1 VLEKELTR
9 CQVAMETSRE
19 EALVM
24 PPVNVASSPIKSSSP
39 TLQTATAATDASQR
53 RSPTGMETQFEKAA
67 GPQLRGKRLTLQ
79 SAQDAIAEE
88 MEMLRARVRT
98 LQQKIDVYE
107 QKAPSTESTPT
118 RVSPTRGGAAVAAKW
133 ERQQQQQK
141 QEAEAKSAAERDL
154 RASLAE
160 LSERYEAAIAAS
172 EAANAKR
179 IEDLQRSHAQ
189 ELANFHRQTG
199 ESAGQVLELDEQI
212 KAELAREI
220 TEARSECA
228 RQVEEKRR
236 ELAAEHECLIAEAE
250 AKMATEFA
258 ERLRSLE
265 ETHLAELQS
274 AKQALEDAES
284 KHAAAIRELEAKRQE
299 SQQQSEDAVDAK
311 SQSHKAEEAGLALG
325 DKAPPELVG
334 GDHADGAGGSLLRN
348 RLADLYRICADQRAK
363 IDLLDRLIADLVAR
377 RSDERRASEERLK
390 ELEEEHAREIG
401 ALRLEALAL
410 SRDNQIAALLASHEE
425 AVAQL
430 KEDHA
435 REIADIRRE
444 AAENEERLQRQVD
457 LALEK
462 LQHPDDE
469 DAGEKDA
476 AILENK
482 IKTAVEA
489 VREEHVAEVARLQQ
503 AAAEREDLLQQQ
515 LHEAQQALDNAQQQ
529 AKGKVDSKEK
539 LDLGAAD
546 VTVKVSNKNP
556 LGDSLQNEID
566 VKVKSTDQ
574 TDLICDEETNNDEPL
589 STVLVELAAK
599 HRVELE
605 AVRREYEVM
614 MQQLRDEQMQF
625 KKELVAKQSQLEAS
639 REELEREKERLR
651 EELEDAKALARQEI
665 EEDKDQRVEYL
676 AQLVHDG
683 EEHAAID
690 AIASEKALSEIERF
704 KALELAAIRREYES
718 QIAQMDKE
726 LAEEKELTLKWKMEV
741 ERIQLLLVEPE
752 NDGAGDM
759 TERKISS
766 SSPPVDF
773 SESRVKVGQHV
784 VMVTPGDF
792 DEPVV
797 TVAQHVPAANALPER
812 GFEQVEVSSRVE
824 SNVNNDQLSDETE
837 ESPISAVEQNLV
849 EAAVPKSDNDM
860 IGFEPA
866 DSEEYVEVIN
876 VGELKRLLAERE
888 EVIKQLEDELQ
899 VTISKADDREGALAE
914 MVMDMEMMRATL
926 KETEGILRDH
936 EQRCQL
942 QKGEIETLMARCI
955 VQEEVTNGVSKEV
968 QKRERELERV
978 SAILKEKTEQLE
990 TAHKMV
996 DDRDSRL
1003 QKHHATG
1010 MCMHFAF
1017 LLEIDA

>member
-1 VLEKELTR
+1 LEKLHCTVAELMAAR
-9 CQVAMETSRE
+9 QRARVAMETSRE
-19 EALVM
+19 EALVV
-24 PPVNVASSPIKSSSP
+24 PPVNFASSPIKSSSP
-39 TLQTATAATDASQR
+39 ILETAATDASQR
-53 RSPTGMETQFEKAA
+53 RSPTGMETQLA
-67 GPQLRGKRLTLQ
+67 GPQQRGKRLTLQ

-98 LQQKIDVYE
+98 LQQQIDVYE
-107 QKAPSTESTPT
+107 HKAPSTEPTPT
-118 RVSPTRGGAAVAAKW
+118 RVSPTRGGAAAAAKR
-133 ERQQQQQK
+133 ERQQK

-189 ELANFHRQTG
+189 ELANFHRQRG

-236 ELAAEHECLIAEAE
+236 ELAAEHERLIAEAE

-258 ERLRSLE
+258 ERLHSLE

-284 KHAAAIRELEAKRQE
+284 KHAATIRELEAKRQE
-299 SQQQSEDAVDAK
+299 SQQQSEDDVDAK
-311 SQSHKAEEAGLALG
+311 SQPHKAEKVGLAVG
-325 DKAPPELVG
+325 DNALPAVVG
-334 GDHADGAGGSLLRN
+334 GDHADGTGGSLLQD

-401 ALRLEALAL
+401 ALRLDALAL

-444 AAENEERLQRQVD
+444 AAENEERLQKQVD

-469 DAGEKDA
+469 DAAEKDA
-476 AILENK
+476 AVLEDK
-482 IKTAVEA
+482 VKAAVEA

-515 LHEAQQALDNAQQQ
+515 LREAQLALDNAEQQ
-529 AKGKVDSKEK
+529 AKVKVDSEEQINR
-539 LDLGAAD
+539 GAAD
-546 VTVKVSNKNP
+546 VRVKVSDENL
-556 LGDSLQNEID
+556 LGDSLQNEIE

-589 STVLVELAAK
+589 GTVLVELAAK

-605 AVRREYEVM
+605 AVRQEYEVM
-614 MQQLRDEQMQF
+614 IRQLQDEELQL
-625 KKELVAKQSQLEAS
+625 KTELVAKQSQLEAS

-690 AIASEKALSEIERF
+690 AIASEKASAEIERF
-704 KALELAAIRREYES
+704 KALELAAIQREYET

-741 ERIQLLLVEPE
+741 QRIQLLLAQPE
-752 NDGAGDM
+752 NDGGGNM
-759 TERKISS
+759 TESKISS
-766 SSPPVDF
+766 SAPPVDF
-773 SESRVKVGQHV
+773 SESIVTVGQNV
-784 VMVTPGDF
+784 VMAPGDF

-797 TVAQHVPAANALPER
+797 RVAQHVPAASALPER
-812 GFEQVEVSSRVE
+812 GFEQVEISSSVE
-824 SNVNNDQLSDETE
+824 SNVNNDQLSGEME
-837 ESPISAVEQNLV
+837 ESLIAAVEQNLV
-849 EAAVPKSDNDM
+849 EAAVPKSDNDV

-866 DSEEYVEVIN
+866 DSEEYVEVVN

-899 VTISKADDREGALAE
+899 VTISKADDRESALAE
-914 MVMDMEMMRATL
+914 MVLDMEMMRVTL
-926 KETEGILRDH
+926 RETEGILRDH

-955 VQEEVTNGVSKEV
+955 VQEEITNGISKEV

-978 SAILKEKTEQLE
+978 NAILKEKTEELE
-990 TAHKMV
+990 TAHKVV

-1003 QKHHATG
+1003 QNI
-1010 MCMHFAF
+1010 MRQVCVCILFS
-1017 LLEIDA
+1017 D

>member
-1 VLEKELTR
+1 
-9 CQVAMETSRE
+9 METTRE
-19 EALVM
+19 EASVV
-24 PPVNVASSPIKSSSP
+24 PPVNVASSPITSSSP
-39 TLQTATAATDASQR
+39 TLETATAATDASQR

-67 GPQLRGKRLTLQ
+67 GPQQRGKRLTLQ

-118 RVSPTRGGAAVAAKW
+118 RVSPTRGGAAAAAKW
-133 ERQQQQQK
+133 ERQQQQK
-141 QEAEAKSAAERDL
+141 QEAEATSVAERDL

-236 ELAAEHECLIAEAE
+236 ELAAEHERLIAEAE

-284 KHAAAIRELEAKRQE
+284 KHAAAIRVLEAKRQE

-311 SQSHKAEEAGLALG
+311 SQPHKAEEAGLALG
-325 DKAPPELVG
+325 DKAPPEIVG
-334 GDHADGAGGSLLRN
+334 SDHADGAGGSLLRD
-348 RLADLYRICADQRAK
+348 RLADLYRICADQRTK

-457 LALEK
+457 FALEK

-469 DAGEKDA
+469 DAGEKDV
-476 AILENK
+476 AILEDK
-482 IKTAVEA
+482 IKAAVEA

-529 AKGKVDSKEK
+529 AKVKVDSEEK

-546 VTVKVSNKNP
+546 VNVKVSDENL
-556 LGDSLQNEID
+556 LGDSLQNEIE

-574 TDLICDEETNNDEPL
+574 TDLICDEETNNDEPF

-614 MQQLRDEQMQF
+614 MQQLRDEEIQL

-639 REELEREKERLR
+639 REELEREKERLH

-690 AIASEKALSEIERF
+690 AIASEKASAEIERF

-718 QIAQMDKE
+718 QIAQMNKE

-741 ERIQLLLVEPE
+741 ERIQLLLAEPK

-759 TERKISS
+759 TERKISFS
-766 SSPPVDF
+766 APPVDF
-773 SESRVKVGQHV
+773 SESRVTVGQNV
-784 VMVTPGDF
+784 VMAPGDF

-797 TVAQHVPAANALPER
+797 PVAQHVPAASALPER
-812 GFEQVEVSSRVE
+812 GFEQVVISSRVE
-824 SNVNNDQLSDETE
+824 SNVNNDQLSDDTE
-837 ESPISAVEQNLV
+837 ESLISAVEQNLV
-849 EAAVPKSDNDM
+849 EAAIPKSDNDM

-866 DSEEYVEVIN
+866 DSEEYVEVVD

-888 EVIKQLEDELQ
+888 EVIKQLEDELL
-899 VTISKADDREGALAE
+899 VTISKADDRESALAE
-914 MVMDMEMMRATL
+914 MVSDMEMMRATL

-990 TAHKMV
+990 TAHKVV

-1003 QKHHATG
+1003 QNI
-1010 MCMHFAF
+1010 MRQVCVCILFFA
-1017 LLEIDA
+1017 